1 MEVIM
6 GQAKG
11 YKPGEKA
18 PDSAQYQIIGPR
30 GSKGAERTVV
40 KDKILPPTPVKG
52 SHYIIKDRTKHK

>member
-1 MEVIM
+1 MFLIYKEVIM
-6 GQAKG
+6 GPQKG

-40 KDKILPPTPVKG
+40 KDKTRE
-52 SHYIIKDRTKHK
+52 SETA